1 MAAMGH
7 SCSCSVRHYS
17 FSSCA
22 SASACK
28 RLPRRLHL
36 FPTGAS
42 LLILLSC
49 FRLSFNATTSP
60 RRLGLY
66 VIALLIT
73 LALVALGAALTG
85 RGAELAFSTVHE
97 HWPLIELLLPP
108 TEFACT
114 GHREQLFTATVQ
126 GELAIYTALLS
137 AAMLLLL
144 LLLLLAFYTHLDPTR
159 PKPSSRHSVLMTS
172 DCL

>member
-1 MAAMGH
+1 MQVLTTA
-7 SCSCSVRHYS
+7 
-17 FSSCA
+17 
-22 SASACK
+22 
-28 RLPRRLHL
+28 PRL

-42 LLILLSC
+42 LLILLSG
-49 FRLSFNATTSP
+49 FRLSFSASTSP

-85 RGAELAFSTVHE
+85 RAAQHASLTVHE

-114 GHREQLFTATVQ
+114 GHREQLFTATAQ
-126 GELAIYTALLS
+126 GELAIYTDCSDCLPHQALL
-137 AAMLLLL
+137 
-144 LLLLLAFYTHLDPTR
+144 T
-159 PKPSSRHSVLMTS
+159 LMTS
-172 DCL
+172 DCLPHQASSPSTPRSTRPRC

>member
-1 MAAMGH
+1 MQALTTA
-7 SCSCSVRHYS
+7 
-17 FSSCA
+17 
-22 SASACK
+22 
-28 RLPRRLHL
+28 PPP

-42 LLILLSC
+42 LLILVSG
-49 FRLSFNATTSP
+49 FRLNFNASTSP

-85 RGAELAFSTVHE
+85 RAAEHAFLTVHE

-114 GHREQLFTATVQ
+114 GHREQLFTATAQ
-126 GELAIYTALLS
+126 GELAIYTALNS

-144 LLLLLAFYTHLDPTR
+144 LLLLLALYTHLDPTR
-159 PKPSSRHSVLMTS
+159 LKPSSRHSVDRGRCS
-172 DCL
+172 DCLPNQPPLGRLRPQL